1 MSRFPNARFFYRAYW
16 GERVKWSALSPL
28 RLSAIFFVVK
38 HAFGRN
44 RCVLYVSINAMF
56 LLLKFTLW
64 SSKAYFGYLL
74 HKNPT
79 AFNGSQYLT
88 RGIETEISMVVR
100 ILPWFWCCD
109 ILGHENNFYHGYKKK
124 NRFDSVMEAAV
135 NWDQTFET
143 EACCKYAKLLLLEKS
158 TMVKNK
164 RTLLAGFV
172 LAKGRTTGL
181 LKFCTV
187 WQNLFVP
194 VQIRSLLSYDYFH

>member
-44 RCVLYVSINAMF
+44 RCVLYVSINATF

-124 NRFDSVMEAAV
+124 TSLTQWWRPPSIGNRHSKPRRVANMQ
-135 NWDQTFET
+135 N
-143 EACCKYAKLLLLEKS
+143 CCCWRREQWL
-158 TMVKNK
+158 
-164 RTLLAGFV
+164 RT
-172 LAKGRTTGL
+172 KGH
-181 LKFCTV
+181 C
-187 WQNLFVP
+187 
-194 VQIRSLLSYDYFH
+194 